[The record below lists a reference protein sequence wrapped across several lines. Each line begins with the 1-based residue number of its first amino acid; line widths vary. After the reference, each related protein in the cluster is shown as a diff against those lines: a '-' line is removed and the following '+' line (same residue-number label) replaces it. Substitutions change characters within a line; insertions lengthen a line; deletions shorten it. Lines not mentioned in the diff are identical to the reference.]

1 MNLCIDVGNTSIG
14 VGVFYNDKLI
24 KKIRL
29 TTGLEHT
36 EDEYFTVI
44 KRRLEDNDIKIN
56 KIQHIILSSVVPSVN
71 VPLKNALKRIF
82 NLDVISIQ
90 PGVKTGLMLKTD
102 NPSEIGN
109 DLIADLVGAKE
120 EYGYPILIADLGTA
134 SKILLLDNKGV
145 FTSCLIMPGLTLSA
159 NSLIS
164 KAALLPEV
172 SLEAPKSILA
182 SNTIEAMNAGIVY
195 GHLEMILGL
204 INRYENELGYPC
216 KHIITGGNSVFIK
229 DLLPKDYI
237 YDEDICLKGL
247 NHIINRNINK

>member
-247 NHIINRNINK
+247 NHIINKNINK

>member
-82 NLDVISIQ
+82 NVDVISIQ

-247 NHIINRNINK
+247 NHIINKNINK

>member
-102 NPSEIGN
+102 NPNEIGN

-229 DLLPKDYI
+229 DLVPKDYI